1 MNQNWNYVPFGDVF
15 NWKGKSKIK
24 SGDGTNTGKYKMF
37 VCSDIEIKR
46 YDEFLEHEESI
57 VFGTGGKASCHYVNE
72 PFAYSTDCIVA
83 QSKSDEVYV
92 KFYYYFLRKNNLGEI
107 QKTFTGSG
115 LQHTSKKKIESLQIP
130 VCDLTEQQ
138 RIVTKIEDLFS
149 KLDKGVEEL
158 NKIKEQLKIYRQAVL
173 KKVFD
178 DITAKK
184 TIKELSRMVTSG
196 SRGWAKY
203 YSDKGA
209 RFVRITDM
217 TRDGIELKSNA
228 MQFLDLPESVE
239 GRRSKLQCNDI
250 LVSITADLGSIA
262 IVPPNI
268 GEAYINQHIAVIRFT
283 DSNQGKFMAWYLKS
297 EHGQKELLK
306 NKRGAGKL
314 GLGLDDIRNTHVPD
328 VDDSTANMILDEIEQ
343 KLSVC
348 DKIEQTV
355 NESLQKAESLRQS
368 ILKQAFEGK
377 LIY

>member
-262 IVPPNI
+262 IVPSNI

-283 DSNQGKFMAWYLKS
+283 NFNQGKFMAWYLKS

>member
-1 MNQNWNYVPFGDVF
+1 MAVYKSLVKKVSIPNENKIKQKSYLKKGNLPVIDQGQELIGGYTNDMTKQIICDLPVVVFGDHTKNVKLVQF
-15 NWKGKSKIK
+15 DFAAGADGIKILQANEQIIPEYLYY
-24 SGDGTNTGKYKMF
+24 GTKY
-37 VCSDIEIKR
+37 
-46 YDEFLEHEESI
+46 
-57 VFGTGGKASCHYVNE
+57 
-72 PFAYSTDCIVA
+72 
-83 QSKSDEVYV
+83 
-92 KFYYYFLRKNNLGEI
+92 
-107 QKTFTGSG
+107 
-115 LQHTSKKKIESLQIP
+115 
-130 VCDLTEQQ
+130 LTY
-138 RIVTKIEDLFS
+138 KIEDKGYARHYQHIEKQDLPVPSIDVQERIVFKIEELFS

-173 KKVFD
+173 KEAFEN
-178 DITAKK
+178 ISSKK
-184 TIKELSRMVTSG
+184 SIKELSDLVTSG

-262 IVPPNI
+262 IVPSNI

-283 DSNQGKFMAWYLKS
+283 NFNQGKFMAWYLKS

>member
-1 MNQNWNYVPFGDVF
+1 MAVYKSLVKKVSIPNENKIKQKSYLKKGNLPVIDQGQELIGGYTNDMTKQIICDLPVVVFGDHTKNVKLVQF
-15 NWKGKSKIK
+15 DFAAGADGIKILQANEQIIPEYLYY
-24 SGDGTNTGKYKMF
+24 GTKY
-37 VCSDIEIKR
+37 
-46 YDEFLEHEESI
+46 
-57 VFGTGGKASCHYVNE
+57 
-72 PFAYSTDCIVA
+72 
-83 QSKSDEVYV
+83 
-92 KFYYYFLRKNNLGEI
+92 
-107 QKTFTGSG
+107 
-115 LQHTSKKKIESLQIP
+115 
-130 VCDLTEQQ
+130 LTY
-138 RIVTKIEDLFS
+138 KIEDKGYARHYQHIEKQDLPVPSIDVQERIVFKIEELFS

-203 YSDKGA
+203 YADKGA

-217 TRDGIELKSNA
+217 TRDGIELKNNA

-262 IVPPNI
+262 IVPSNI

-283 DSNQGKFMAWYLKS
+283 NSNQGNFMAWYLKS

-377 LIY
+377 LV